1 MIKIPA
7 CVKARKS
14 SFDDNRIII
23 KYNNFEGWDI
33 VSFITKF
40 NNIDVIE
47 FGKKTDLGVYCDH
60 IVVDATTVD
69 LPLCELSKE

>member
-14 SFDDNRIII
+14 YTFDDRIVITYG
-23 KYNNFEGWDI
+23 KLEGWDI

-47 FGKKTDLGVYCDH
+47 FAKKTDLEVFCNH
-60 IVVDATTVD
+60 ITVDAAAVD
-69 LPLCELSKE
+69 LSLCELSS

>member
-7 CVKARKS
+7 CVKVRKS
-14 SFDDNRIII
+14 YEIGNRIVITYG
-23 KYNNFEGWDI
+23 KLGGWDI

-47 FGKKTDLGVYCDH
+47 FAKKTDLGVYRNH
-60 IVVDATTVD
+60 IMVDAAAVD
-69 LPLCELSKE
+69 LSLCELSS

>member
-7 CVKARKS
+7 CVKARNS
-14 SFDDNRIII
+14 YFFDKRIVIMYG
-23 KYNNFEGWDI
+23 KLGGWDI

-47 FGKKTDLGVYCDH
+47 FAKKTDLGVYRNH
-60 IVVDATTVD
+60 IMVDAAAVD
-69 LPLCELSKE
+69 LSLCELSS

>member
-7 CVKARKS
+7 CVKVRKS
-14 SFDDNRIII
+14 YDFDNRLVITYG
-23 KYNNFEGWDI
+23 KFGGWDI

-47 FGKKTDLGVYCDH
+47 FAKKTDLEVFCNH
-60 IVVDATTVD
+60 IMVDASVVDIS
-69 LPLCELSKE
+69 LCELSS

>member
-14 SFDDNRIII
+14 YEFDDRIVITYG
-23 KYNNFEGWDI
+23 KLGGWDI

-47 FGKKTDLGVYCDH
+47 FAKKTDLGVYYNN
-60 IVVDATTVD
+60 IMVDAAAVD
-69 LPLCELSKE
+69 LSLCELSS

>member
-1 MIKIPA
+1 MIKIPV

-14 SFDDNRIII
+14 SVDDSRVVI
-23 KYNNFEGWDI
+23 KYENFEGWDI

-47 FGKKTDLGVYCDH
+47 FAKKTDLGVYYDH
-60 IVVDATTVD
+60 IIVDASSVD
-69 LPLCELSKE
+69 ISLCEFSS